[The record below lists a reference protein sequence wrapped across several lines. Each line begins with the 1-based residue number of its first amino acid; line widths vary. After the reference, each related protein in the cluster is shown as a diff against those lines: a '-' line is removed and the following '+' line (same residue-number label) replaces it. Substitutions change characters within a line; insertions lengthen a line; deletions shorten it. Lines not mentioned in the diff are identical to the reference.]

1 MAESINITEAN
12 ENRVYDRVKQER
24 KSKLTTRE
32 EIGELRR
39 KIKEHKI
46 LLEKENI
53 EKTCQ
58 MKEMWRNRSQIIP
71 VYRSPLLKVIA
82 DEEEKRSFP
91 IRTFLI
97 SLLLIII
104 FVLLLVWLLPMPNL
118 KGLNNR
124 IFNANVRRIF
134 KRG

>member
-1 MAESINITEAN
+1 MYT
-12 ENRVYDRVKQER
+12 
-24 KSKLTTRE
+24 
-32 EIGELRR
+32 
-39 KIKEHKI
+39 
-46 LLEKENI
+46 
-53 EKTCQ
+53 
-58 MKEMWRNRSQIIP
+58 
-71 VYRSPLLKVIA
+71 

-124 IFNANVRRIF
+124 IFNANVQEMKNAAIPYF
-134 KRG
+134 TTDKLPQNPIYQA